1 MFSTFLVVEQEQDL
15 AKDLQRL
22 QRQTASAGFTE
33 YISSGGN
40 TGFNTKSTG
49 SEKRIIVIN
58 TLQMLPLNVSARSFT
73 LEPSLPTRAVLT
85 FFTA

>member
-1 MFSTFLVVEQEQDL
+1 M
-15 AKDLQRL
+15 ARDLQRL

-73 LEPSLPTRAVLT
+73 QGQRIPKNETPTVLSS
-85 FFTA
+85 